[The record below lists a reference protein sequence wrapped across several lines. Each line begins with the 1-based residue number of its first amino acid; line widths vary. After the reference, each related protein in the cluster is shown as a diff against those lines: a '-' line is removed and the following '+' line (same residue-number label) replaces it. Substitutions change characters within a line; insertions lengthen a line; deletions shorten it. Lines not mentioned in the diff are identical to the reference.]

1 MEIMRRNGVAVDGND
16 LPYTPDYTATFGGQ
30 LTRVITSAVNGF
42 ARAEVVCLVQDDDL
56 IPREPTWLDEALA
69 RFAEH
74 PALAILGGFMAF
86 GSFDPD
92 PAKAKQVWGGTE
104 FRFVQHV
111 NIGPYFIRR
120 EAYERLG
127 GWDLTFSQVGEP
139 GIGFDNELCLR
150 AWLAGYQVGYS
161 FVPFKGPAGHY
172 PADGGTVVFSPHTRV
187 ENSVRNSD
195 TIFRRYGPH
204 ADRIDELVAAA
215 KALNTANPE
224 KNPDFSGIYFP
235 GADPHTHQGWLFT
248 HDGQYAEKDGDTWKA
263 AFNNEKGKQ
272 VLQQLK
278 DMRWSDNSMGAR
290 QSLEWADLLQMMA
303 GGKLGMYMAAPDNVE
318 AIGHHFQQGGDAAR
332 ATSFLQRA
340 GRRAISLNAYAT
352 ARQHLLSARQ
362 TSLAASLPEGW
373 AAPPAPALLRSPKAM
388 CGSSP
393 MRARTRWSCAP
404 RHATTRGSSRR

>member
-1 MEIMRRNGVAVDGND
+1 VSTDRRTPAVDRRTIEEVTARKAARAAAQARYRHHSRLAFVVHSFNRIANLDQLAEGLRALGDHELIVCEDGSVDGSRERWAALLDRPNDFLIQSND
-16 LPYTPDYTATFGGQ
+16 LHEIRILDRAI
-30 LTRVITSAVNGF
+30 RF
-42 ARAEVVCLVQDDDL
+42 ARADVVCLVQDDDL
-56 IPREPTWLDEALA
+56 IPRDPTWLDEALA

-187 ENSVRNSD
+187 QNSVRNSD

-204 ADRIDELVAAA
+204 ADRIDGLVAAA
-215 KALNTANPE
+215 N
-224 KNPDFSGIYFP
+224 
-235 GADPHTHQGWLFT
+235 
-248 HDGQYAEKDGDTWKA
+248 
-263 AFNNEKGKQ
+263 
-272 VLQQLK
+272 
-278 DMRWSDNSMGAR
+278 
-290 QSLEWADLLQMMA
+290 
-303 GGKLGMYMAAPDNVE
+303 
-318 AIGHHFQQGGDAAR
+318 
-332 ATSFLQRA
+332 ATLD
-340 GRRAISLNAYAT
+340 
-352 ARQHLLSARQ
+352 
-362 TSLAASLPEGW
+362 
-373 AAPPAPALLRSPKAM
+373 
-388 CGSSP
+388 
-393 MRARTRWSCAP
+393 
-404 RHATTRGSSRR
+404 RGSNRRPADV